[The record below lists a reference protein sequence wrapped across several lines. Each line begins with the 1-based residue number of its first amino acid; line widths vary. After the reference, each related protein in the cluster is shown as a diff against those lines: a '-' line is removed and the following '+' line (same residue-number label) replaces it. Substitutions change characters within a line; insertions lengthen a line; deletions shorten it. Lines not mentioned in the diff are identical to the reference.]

1 MSNWIHSTLEQ
12 ICVPD
17 KGAIISG
24 PFGSNI
30 SSKFFVSQGVPVI
43 RGNNLTLG
51 KEKFIDNGFAYITP
65 EKAEE
70 LNCYALKNDL
80 VFTAA
85 GTLGQVGVLTG
96 DLRYEKYVISNK
108 QLRARID
115 SSKVDLLYAYYWYS
129 SPWMQQYFIT
139 NNKGS
144 TVPLVTLSEL
154 KSAPITYPESIEEQR
169 KIASI
174 FDDITTK
181 IDLNTR
187 LCSELEAMAK
197 TLYDYWFVQF
207 DFPDENGKPY
217 RTSGGAMEWCQ
228 ELGREVPKGWKVRR
242 LPEVSSVQYGFPLS
256 TEKFS
261 STGNRVVRIRDIIDN
276 SYSALTNEAVG
287 NEYFTQEDDLLVGM
301 DGNFQMNYWT
311 RNGDIVNQRITR
323 IRKTVIPIML
333 IKMQIQPYIT
343 AKIDTVARSTV
354 GHLGD
359 ADFSERYILVP
370 EGLDI
375 DIFDAYLSKIVSLR
389 KENQELSDLRDWLLP
404 MLMNG
409 QAQVEK

>member
-1 MSNWIHSTLEQ
+1 MNYKKIPDICNITTGKLDANAAVAGGAYPFFTCAPEPITIDSFAFDCDAILLAGNNAQGNFHITRYNGKFNAYQRTYVITAKDGYNIDFIKYMLELSLAHFKSQAQGSQTKFLTIQILNSFSIPDISLDEQ
-12 ICVPD
+12 I
-17 KGAIISG
+17 K
-24 PFGSNI
+24 
-30 SSKFFVSQGVPVI
+30 
-43 RGNNLTLG
+43 T
-51 KEKFIDNGFAYITP
+51 
-65 EKAEE
+65 
-70 LNCYALKNDL
+70 
-80 VFTAA
+80 
-85 GTLGQVGVLTG
+85 VG
-96 DLRYEKYVISNK
+96 
-108 QLRARID
+108 
-115 SSKVDLLYAYYWYS
+115 
-129 SPWMQQYFIT
+129 
-139 NNKGS
+139 
-144 TVPLVTLSEL
+144 PLVVLD
-154 KSAPITYPESIEEQR
+154 K
-169 KIASI
+169 KINNNNNA
-174 FDDITTK
+174 
-181 IDLNTR
+181 
-187 LCSELEAMAK
+187 CAELEAMAK

-311 RNGDIVNQRITR
+311 RNGDIVNQWITR

-375 DIFDAYLSKIVSLR
+375 DIFDDYLSKIVSLR

-404 MLMNG
+404 MLMNE

>member
-1 MSNWIHSTLEQ
+1 MNYKKLPDICNITTGKLDANAAVAGGAYPFFTCAPEPITIDSFAFDCDAILLAGNNAQGNFHITRYNGKFNAYQRTYVITAKDGYNIDFIKYMLELSLAHFKSQAQGSQTKFLTIQILNSFSIPDISLDEQ
-12 ICVPD
+12 I
-17 KGAIISG
+17 K
-24 PFGSNI
+24 
-30 SSKFFVSQGVPVI
+30 
-43 RGNNLTLG
+43 T
-51 KEKFIDNGFAYITP
+51 
-65 EKAEE
+65 
-70 LNCYALKNDL
+70 
-80 VFTAA
+80 
-85 GTLGQVGVLTG
+85 VG
-96 DLRYEKYVISNK
+96 
-108 QLRARID
+108 
-115 SSKVDLLYAYYWYS
+115 
-129 SPWMQQYFIT
+129 
-139 NNKGS
+139 
-144 TVPLVTLSEL
+144 PLVVLD
-154 KSAPITYPESIEEQR
+154 K
-169 KIASI
+169 KINNNNNA
-174 FDDITTK
+174 
-181 IDLNTR
+181 
-187 LCSELEAMAK
+187 CAELEAMAK
-197 TLYDYWFVQF
+197 ILYDYWFVQF

-354 GHLGD
+354 GHLSD

>member
-1 MSNWIHSTLEQ
+1 MNYKKLPDICNITTGKLDANAAVAGGAYPFFTCAPEPITIDSFAFDCDAILLAGNNAQGNFHITRYNGKFNAYKRTHVITAKDGYNIDFIKYMLELSLAHFKSQAQGSQTKFLTIQILNSFSIPDISLDEQ
-12 ICVPD
+12 I
-17 KGAIISG
+17 K
-24 PFGSNI
+24 
-30 SSKFFVSQGVPVI
+30 
-43 RGNNLTLG
+43 T
-51 KEKFIDNGFAYITP
+51 
-65 EKAEE
+65 
-70 LNCYALKNDL
+70 
-80 VFTAA
+80 
-85 GTLGQVGVLTG
+85 VG
-96 DLRYEKYVISNK
+96 
-108 QLRARID
+108 
-115 SSKVDLLYAYYWYS
+115 
-129 SPWMQQYFIT
+129 
-139 NNKGS
+139 
-144 TVPLVTLSEL
+144 PLVVLD
-154 KSAPITYPESIEEQR
+154 K
-169 KIASI
+169 KINNNNNA
-174 FDDITTK
+174 
-181 IDLNTR
+181 
-187 LCSELEAMAK
+187 CAELEAMAK

-375 DIFDAYLSKIVSLR
+375 DIFDDYLSKIVSLR

-404 MLMNG
+404 MLMNE

>member
-181 IDLNTR
+181 IDLNAQ
-187 LCSELEAMAK
+187 LCAELEAMAK

-354 GHLGD
+354 GHLSD

>member
-1 MSNWIHSTLEQ
+1 MKRTKLSDIASLTVGFVGTMTQHYVDSGIPFLRSLNIKPFYIDNTDLKYISASFSEELSKSILNENDIVIVRTGIPGTCCVVPKEYDGCNCADVVIVHPYFSKVNPYYLAAYINIWGQKQ
-12 ICVPD
+12 ILNNKVGAIQQHFNVHTAEEMLVFLPD
-17 KGAIISG
+17 KETQDHVA
-24 PFGSNI
+24 
-30 SSKFFVSQGVPVI
+30 
-43 RGNNLTLG
+43 NLICSVN
-51 KEKFIDNGFAYITP
+51 EKI
-65 EKAEE
+65 
-70 LNCYALKNDL
+70 
-80 VFTAA
+80 
-85 GTLGQVGVLTG
+85 QVN
-96 DLRYEKYVISNK
+96 E
-108 QLRARID
+108 
-115 SSKVDLLYAYYWYS
+115 
-129 SPWMQQYFIT
+129 
-139 NNKGS
+139 
-144 TVPLVTLSEL
+144 
-154 KSAPITYPESIEEQR
+154 
-169 KIASI
+169 
-174 FDDITTK
+174 
-181 IDLNTR
+181 R
-187 LCSELEAMAK
+187 LCAELEAMAK

>member
-1 MSNWIHSTLEQ
+1 MSNTVLLGEIASLKT
-12 ICVPD
+12 
-17 KGAIISG
+17 G
-24 PFGSNI
+24 PFGTQLSASEYVKEGI
-30 SSKFFVSQGVPVI
+30 PVI
-43 RGNNLTLG
+43 NVRNIGYGEIITSDLEYVGEETAKRLYEHLLHKG
-51 KEKFIDNGFAYITP
+51 DIVFGRKGSVDRHAFIDTRYDGWMQGSDCIRVRINEGINPHFISHNLKLESVKKQINSSAVGSTMASLNTDILSRIQIVLP
-65 EKAEE
+65 SLEIQNRIEE
-70 LNCYALKNDL
+70 L
-80 VFTAA
+80 
-85 GTLGQVGVLTG
+85 
-96 DLRYEKYVISNK
+96 
-108 QLRARID
+108 
-115 SSKVDLLYAYYWYS
+115 
-129 SPWMQQYFIT
+129 
-139 NNKGS
+139 
-144 TVPLVTLSEL
+144 LSV
-154 KSAPITYPESIEEQR
+154 IEE
-169 KIASI
+169 
-174 FDDITTK
+174 K

-187 LCSELEAMAK
+187 LCAKLEAMAK

-404 MLMNG
+404 MLMNE

>member
-1 MSNWIHSTLEQ
+1 MNKKLTKTLLGDVCQ
-12 ICVPD
+12 LHRGYDLPNQNRIDGPYPVISSS
-17 KGAIISG
+17 GISG
-24 PFGSNI
+24 MHHDYKCDGENVITGRYGTIGEVYYYNGKCWPLNTAL
-30 SSKFFVSQGVPVI
+30 FVSNFFDNYPKYI
-43 RGNNLTLG
+43 YYFLKCTL
-51 KEKFIDNGFAYITP
+51 
-65 EKAEE
+65 
-70 LNCYALKNDL
+70 
-80 VFTAA
+80 
-85 GTLGQVGVLTG
+85 
-96 DLRYEKYVISNK
+96 
-108 QLRARID
+108 
-115 SSKVDLLYAYYWYS
+115 KVDG
-129 SPWMQQYFIT
+129 
-139 NNKGS
+139 KDKS
-144 TVPLVTLSEL
+144 TVPGVDRNVLHAL
-154 KSAPITYPESIEEQR
+154 KVSYFSDKDYQIE
-169 KIASI
+169 IASVLSCI
-174 FDDITTK
+174 DAK
-181 IDLNTR
+181 IDLNAQ
-187 LCSELEAMAK
+187 LCAELEAMAK

-404 MLMNG
+404 MLMNE

>member
-1 MSNWIHSTLEQ
+1 M
-12 ICVPD
+12 
-17 KGAIISG
+17 
-24 PFGSNI
+24 
-30 SSKFFVSQGVPVI
+30 
-43 RGNNLTLG
+43 
-51 KEKFIDNGFAYITP
+51 
-65 EKAEE
+65 
-70 LNCYALKNDL
+70 
-80 VFTAA
+80 
-85 GTLGQVGVLTG
+85 
-96 DLRYEKYVISNK
+96 ISNK

-181 IDLNTR
+181 IDLNAQ
-187 LCSELEAMAK
+187 LCAELEAMAK

-354 GHLGD
+354 GHLSD

>member
-1 MSNWIHSTLEQ
+1 MNYKKLPDICNITTGKLDANAAVAGGAYPFFTCAPEPITIDSFAFDCDAILLAGNNAQGNFHITRYNGKFNAYQRTYVITSKDGYNIDFIKYMLELSLAHFKSQAQGSQTKFLTIQILNSFSIPDISLDEQ
-12 ICVPD
+12 I
-17 KGAIISG
+17 K
-24 PFGSNI
+24 
-30 SSKFFVSQGVPVI
+30 
-43 RGNNLTLG
+43 T
-51 KEKFIDNGFAYITP
+51 
-65 EKAEE
+65 
-70 LNCYALKNDL
+70 
-80 VFTAA
+80 
-85 GTLGQVGVLTG
+85 VG
-96 DLRYEKYVISNK
+96 
-108 QLRARID
+108 
-115 SSKVDLLYAYYWYS
+115 
-129 SPWMQQYFIT
+129 
-139 NNKGS
+139 
-144 TVPLVTLSEL
+144 PLVVLD
-154 KSAPITYPESIEEQR
+154 K
-169 KIASI
+169 KINNNNNA
-174 FDDITTK
+174 
-181 IDLNTR
+181 
-187 LCSELEAMAK
+187 CAELEAMAK

-404 MLMNG
+404 MLMNE

>member
-181 IDLNTR
+181 IDLNAQ
-187 LCSELEAMAK
+187 LCAELEAMAK

-375 DIFDAYLSKIVSLR
+375 DIFDDYLSKIVSLR

-404 MLMNG
+404 MLMNE

>member
-181 IDLNTR
+181 IDLNAQ
-187 LCSELEAMAK
+187 LCAELEAMAK

-242 LPEVSSVQYGFPLS
+242 LLDVSSVRYGFPLS

-261 STGNRVVRIRDIIDN
+261 STGNLVVRIRDIIDN

-375 DIFDAYLSKIVSLR
+375 DIFDDYLSKIVSLR

-404 MLMNG
+404 MLMNE

>member
-409 QAQVEK
+409 QAKVE

>member
-1 MSNWIHSTLEQ
+1 MNYKKLPDICNITTGKLDANAAVAGGAYPFFTCAPEPITIDSFAFDCDAILLAGNNAQGNFHITRYNGKFNAYQRIYVITAKDGYNIDFIKYMLELSLAHFKSQAQGSQTKFLTIQILNSFSIPDISLDEQ
-12 ICVPD
+12 I
-17 KGAIISG
+17 K
-24 PFGSNI
+24 
-30 SSKFFVSQGVPVI
+30 
-43 RGNNLTLG
+43 T
-51 KEKFIDNGFAYITP
+51 
-65 EKAEE
+65 
-70 LNCYALKNDL
+70 
-80 VFTAA
+80 
-85 GTLGQVGVLTG
+85 VG
-96 DLRYEKYVISNK
+96 
-108 QLRARID
+108 
-115 SSKVDLLYAYYWYS
+115 
-129 SPWMQQYFIT
+129 
-139 NNKGS
+139 
-144 TVPLVTLSEL
+144 PLVVLD
-154 KSAPITYPESIEEQR
+154 K
-169 KIASI
+169 KINNNNNA
-174 FDDITTK
+174 
-181 IDLNTR
+181 
-187 LCSELEAMAK
+187 CAELEAMAK

-404 MLMNG
+404 MLMNE